1 MTKWIN
7 NDAWNALLNKVKT
20 ADQIWLLSSYADS
33 YTAANSA
40 KLGGKAY
47 SLGTVSFPARGE
59 KKVSLPSVADVPID
73 RSGTVNHVALVRAG
87 GSELIMVVDVSSQA
101 VAQNGNADVSGI
113 ELKAEVA

>member
-20 ADQIWLLSSYADS
+20 ADQIWLLSTYVENYS
-33 YTAANSA
+33 AAQAN
-40 KLGGKAY
+40 KIGGKAY
-47 SLGTVSFPARGE
+47 SLGTISFPGRGE

-73 RSGTVNHVALVRAG
+73 MSGTVNHVALVRTG
-87 GSELIMVVDVSSQA
+87 GSELIMVVDVTSQA
-101 VAQNGNADVSGI
+101 VAQNGKADVSGI